1 MQTQPSF
8 ITCSDGH
15 LMPLHAFLPQGEPI
29 CILHIAHGMAE
40 YGERYKHIAA
50 FFVKNGIAVYVH
62 DQRGHGKAVSNICEQ
77 GITPPDWF
85 NKQVN
90 DIDLCIKQ
98 HRIEHP
104 GKKIFLLGHSMGS
117 FLSQRYFQLHGKNID
132 GLILS
137 ASNGQQDPL
146 MGIGIGVAW
155 LQMKLFGNRYKSI
168 LIDTLSFAQFNKKF
182 KPNRTVADWLSRDT
196 DQVDKY
202 VADEQC
208 GFVCT
213 ASFYF
218 YFFKGIKDAFRQ
230 ANINCLPKDIPVYA
244 FAGSKDPV
252 GLEGK
257 GFLALVKKWKDA
269 DVKDFTYHLYDDG
282 RHEMMNE
289 INRAEVLKNL
299 IQFIFSTQRKKEIEF
314 TQP

>member
-1 MQTQPSF
+1 MQTQASV
-8 ITCSDGH
+8 IECSDGH
-15 LMPLHAFLPQGEPI
+15 LMPLVAWLPEKDPV

-40 YGERYKHIAA
+40 YGERYKDIATV
-50 FFVKNGIAVYVH
+50 FVNSGIAVYVH
-62 DQRGHGKAVSNICEQ
+62 DQRGHGKAVSSISEQ
-77 GITPPDWF
+77 GITMPDWF
-85 NKQVN
+85 NKQVE
-90 DIDLCIKQ
+90 DMDLCIRH
-98 HRIEHP
+98 HRMAHP

-155 LQMKLFGNRYKSI
+155 LQMKLLGDRYKSK
-168 LIDTLSFAQFNKKF
+168 LIDTLSFGKFNKKF
-182 KPNRTVADWLSRDT
+182 KPNRTAADWLSRDHT
-196 DQVDKY
+196 RVDKY

-213 ASFYF
+213 ASFYY
-218 YFFKGIKDAFRQ
+218 YFFKGIQDAFD
-230 ANINCLPKDIPVYA
+230 ANQIAHMPKDIPVYA

-257 GFLALVKKWKDA
+257 GFLALVQKWKA
-269 DVKDFTYHLYDDG
+269 AGVKDFTYDLYENG

-289 INRAEVLKNL
+289 INREEVLENV
-299 IQFIFSTQRKKEIEF
+299 IQFIIVNAGKN
-314 TQP
+314 